1 MAGNGTGM
9 WGVMHHD
16 ATSRAGV
23 LREGAVAAADPLAA
37 LETLAARMPA
47 ARGGGVRAAAGRPV
61 LRQRT
66 EAGGGGGGG
75 SQDPAGL
82 LPQIGR
88 RSNNAQVTPKAV
100 AQGGGS
106 RIVRPGL
113 FPPDPMPMLG
123 GGGLGGGGLGGG
135 GGGDSDAR
143 VRGLERQCKDLREEQ
158 RQLAAWLSKTQEQL
172 GSEAAARQQLE
183 AQLLRLEQH
192 VGVSNSELSAR
203 VGQTERQSVK
213 LQDALSWSQNTMQD
227 AVAKVA
233 NDVGALNLELH
244 SASSATKVQQET
256 LAQVTDELGGLERV
270 SRTVASLQERSD
282 YFGRTLDARLA
293 DAEGA
298 PHHPSPGTSHPRSS
312 GRGVSCGHVAAGK
325 AMAAAA
331 AAESRADQALKSASD
346 ATKGSRAL
354 ESHVQ
359 RQTEQLSES
368 LRRLET
374 TLTTQLGE
382 QITVR

>member
-227 AVAKVA
+227 AVTKVA
-233 NDVGALNLELH
+233 NDVGAH
-244 SASSATKVQQET
+244 RCRSAPTTSAARLTPAWPTRKVRPT
-256 LAQVTDELGGLERV
+256 TPRPAPLILDRAVVLSHAAT
-270 SRTVASLQERSD
+270 SLQARRWRRRRQLRAV
-282 YFGRTLDARLA
+282 RTRHSSRPRMPRRARA
-293 DAEGA
+293 RWRAMCSGK
-298 PHHPSPGTSHPRSS
+298 PSS
-312 GRGVSCGHVAAGK
+312 
-325 AMAAAA
+325 
-331 AAESRADQALKSASD
+331 
-346 ATKGSRAL
+346 
-354 ESHVQ
+354 
-359 RQTEQLSES
+359 
-368 LRRLET
+368 
-374 TLTTQLGE
+374 
-382 QITVR
+382 